1 MRRLL
6 LALLFLIVSPLSAEE
21 TIVADL
27 SQRRVAITTDFN
39 GSEILIFGA
48 VKRLAPLTSL
58 EPLDVIITVSGPPSP
73 VTVRRKD
80 KIAIIWANRD
90 EVEIDSAPSFYAI
103 LSSGPIEDILS
114 ETEDLRHKITKEK
127 MIRSV
132 DAGGVADAAAFTDAL
147 IRIQQQKGA
156 FYADEDAVSFDEQT
170 LFRTT
175 VDLPANLTEGDYRT
189 QIFLVRDGAVV
200 SKFETDIA
208 VQKVGLERFLY
219 NLAYNQPLIYGLM
232 SLAIAIIAG
241 WLASALF
248 SAFRRT

>member
-1 MRRLL
+1 MRV
-6 LALLFLIVSPLSAEE
+6 LLFVLLILFPAAAAAQES
-21 TIVADL
+21 IVADL
-27 SQRRVAITTDFN
+27 SQRRVAITTDFT

-48 VKRLAPLTSL
+48 VKRDAPSDDL

-114 ETEDLRHKITKEK
+114 ETEDLRHKITKEQ

-132 DAGGVADAAAFTDAL
+132 DAGDVPNAASFTDAL
-147 IRIQQQKGA
+147 IRIQRANGA
-156 FYADEDAVSFDEQT
+156 FYADEDAVTFDEQT

-189 QIFLVRDGAVV
+189 QIFLVRDGSVV

-219 NLAYNQPLIYGLM
+219 NLAHNQPLIYGLM